1 VQIFNKHF
9 DGLVP
14 FNGNSNGGGTLLALH
29 QHELSYSIG
38 APLKENRKKK
48 APAKSVGHPSPKA
61 HTPEAGLSSGGL
73 SRPQSCVWSQGRL
86 NLRKLCDKDGRC
98 AECSLDKALRE
109 SAEQNSAARR
119 RGKIPLTPEG
129 RIAFTRERLQLL
141 PKGERPCLLYA
152 NGLIDYKICCK
163 NYECV
168 FCEFDRYFSEQHQ
181 VHAVVRPL
189 DVLNVRGFR
198 MPQGYYFHTGHAWVR
213 IEENADVSIG
223 LDDFALHL
231 LGPLDRIEA
240 PLIGNR
246 VEQGRPS
253 IHIGRGNDRSAII
266 MPVSGVVSTINLALK
281 DNTMLANEDPYA
293 RGWILKVHTDNLR
306 QDLRNLLIGGEY
318 VKYLRQETDRLT
330 REIEMIK
337 GQDALPTEN
346 SGRDWADQIPDIG
359 WERLVRLFFEG

>member
-1 VQIFNKHF
+1 LKE
-9 DGLVP
+9 DRKKRASASPAP
-14 FNGNSNGGGTLLALH
+14 FEARAPESPLPSNGL
-29 QHELSYSIG
+29 
-38 APLKENRKKK
+38 N
-48 APAKSVGHPSPKA
+48 
-61 HTPEAGLSSGGL
+61 
-73 SRPQSCVWSQGRL
+73 RPQSCVWSQGRL
-86 NLRKLCDKDGRC
+86 NLRKLCDKEGRC
-98 AECSLDKALRE
+98 AECPLDKALRE
-109 SAEQNSAARR
+109 SAEKNSAARR
-119 RGKIPLTPEG
+119 QGKIPLAPEG

-223 LDDFALHL
+223 LDDFALRL
-231 LGPLDRIEA
+231 LGPLDLIEA

-253 IHIGRGNDRSAII
+253 LRIGRGKHRAAIH
-266 MPVSGVVSTINLALK
+266 MPVSGVVSAINLSLK
-281 DNTMLANEDPYA
+281 DNAALASEDPYA
-293 RGWILKVHTDNLR
+293 RGWILKIHTDNLR
-306 QDLRNLLIGGEY
+306 QDLKNLLIGNEY
-318 VKYLRQETDRLT
+318 ANYLRQETERLT

-337 GQDALPTEN
+337 GERALPAD
-346 SGRDWADQIPDIG
+346 SGKAWAEQIPDIG
-359 WERLVRLFFEG
+359 WERLKRLFFET

>member
-1 VQIFNKHF
+1 MNRIF
-9 DGLVP
+9 GVP
-14 FNGNSNGGGTLLALH
+14 L
-29 QHELSYSIG
+29 E
-38 APLKENRKKK
+38 EDRKKK
-48 APAKSVGHPSPKA
+48 APAESASHPP
-61 HTPEAGLSSGGL
+61 PEARESPLPMSSTSL
-73 SRPQSCVWSQGRL
+73 TRPQSCVWSQGRL

-98 AECSLDKALRE
+98 AECPLDKALRE

-189 DVLNVRGFR
+189 DGLNVRGFR

-213 IEENADVSIG
+213 IEEKAEVSIG
-223 LDDFALHL
+223 LDDFTLRL
-231 LGPLDRIEA
+231 LGPLDLIEA

-246 VEQGRPS
+246 VEQGLPS
-253 IHIGRGNDRSAII
+253 IRVARGSDKAAIR
-266 MPVSGVVSTINLALK
+266 MPVSGVVSTINISLK
-281 DNTMLANEDPYA
+281 DNAVLAREDPYA

-306 QDLRNLLIGGEY
+306 QDLKSLLIGGEY
-318 VKYLRQETDRLT
+318 AKYLRQETERLT

-337 GQDALPTEN
+337 GEGALPDED

-359 WERLVRLFFEG
+359 WERLVRLFFET